1 MTVTY
6 PDSSWFTEFLGVGDD
21 SFGTLMVQGAATVTS
36 SEVHI
41 GGFANG
47 NGDATVDNFG
57 TWTVS
62 GPFDVAWEGFGTLT
76 VSNGGRVDVL
86 DDSLARIGAHP
97 GSEGHMVVTSG
108 EEWVVDGLVQVGG
121 EGMGTLMIS
130 DGGSVD
136 VPGKN
141 PDTGGVGI
149 IGTLL
154 GSSGE
159 LTVTD
164 QGSQWTSRS
173 QMQVGREG
181 SGTMTI
187 SDGGF
192 MRTGTATSPTGS
204 SGIIGIRK
212 GGSGDATVTGAGD
225 QQTQMIL
232 EDQMSLTT
240 VVDVPTAGR
249 GDVRIL
255 GCVNN
260 NPVGGCTPPVFGDG
274 STANVGGDGMGGDPA
289 TVDIGGSLIIEGGVR
304 ISVGP
309 SLVFTLAGDFINR
322 ADPLW
327 CIDDDPPCDPWD
339 PRFFQFDWTSGTLIL
354 NGTDQAFEVAGEDV
368 GPTRDGFVD
377 NFAMGQIEVASGSD
391 VTFAFLFHYQPL
403 KDDCSAALYVQDLI
417 LRKGSSVTISQ
428 CKVYYDTLIDEGAA
442 VTLLGCGE
450 LIQLPPP

>member
-1 MTVTY
+1 MTVTD

-47 NGDATVDNFG
+47 NGDATVDDFG

-97 GSEGHMVVTSG
+97 GSEGHMLVTSG

-159 LTVTD
+159 LTVTG
-164 QGSQWTSRS
+164 QGSQWTSLS

-232 EDQMSLTT
+232 KDQMSLTT
-240 VVDVPTAGR
+240 VVDVAAGT
-249 GDVRIL
+249 GDMRMI
-255 GCVNN
+255 GCVGLRI
-260 NPVGGCTPPVFGDG
+260 GGCTPPVFGEG
-274 STANVGGDGMGGDPA
+274 SNANVGGDGMGGDPA
-289 TVDIGGSLIIEGGVR
+289 TVEIGGSLIIEGQVDVR
-304 ISVGP
+304 IGP
-309 SLVFTLAGDFINR
+309 SLAVTLAGDFVNR
-322 ADPLW
+322 STNPLL
-327 CIDDDPPCDPWD
+327 
-339 PRFFQFDWTSGTLIL
+339 FNWTDGSLLL
-354 NGTDQAFEVAGEDV
+354 NGTDQTFEVAGEDV

-377 NFAMGQIEVASGSD
+377 NFAMGQIEAASGSD

-403 KDDCSAALYVQDLI
+403 KDDCSAALYVQNLI
-417 LRKGSSVTISQ
+417 LRKGSSLTISQ

-450 LIQLPPP
+450 LIQLPPPP